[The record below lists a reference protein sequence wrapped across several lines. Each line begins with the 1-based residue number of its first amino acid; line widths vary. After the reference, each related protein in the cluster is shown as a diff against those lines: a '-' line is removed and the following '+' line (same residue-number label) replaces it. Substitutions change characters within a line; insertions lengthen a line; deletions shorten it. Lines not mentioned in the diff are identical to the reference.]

1 MYEFGR
7 YELDP
12 ARFELR
18 CQGRQLAIQPKVL
31 RLLVYLVERRDRS
44 VSSDELMRALW
55 PNETV
60 AIGSVKRAVRVARQA
75 LGDSGESQATI
86 RTVRGFGYRFVRE
99 VITREPATWD
109 STLPLMAAEAPSAD
123 VFVGR
128 DDVMLAL
135 SGSLQRALAAST
147 TCVLL
152 SGAPGI
158 GKTRTTEELLTRA
171 RALGADAWVARC
183 TDVEGVPAY
192 WPFTQLMRE
201 AANSRGGAEFRA
213 LLGREGADILDA
225 MRELRREVPEI
236 PETTR
241 LSSASARFRLFDG
254 VALFL
259 QRAAE
264 RKPIVIALDDLQC
277 ADAASLHLL
286 TFLVQ
291 QIQRARLLFVA
302 THRSEY
308 ALPPMAASLIQPL
321 AQSSRV
327 RAIELAAWS
336 EPELGRYIEVMT
348 GRAPSSE
355 LRASLFV
362 ATAGNPLF
370 VRQALERSPALPGAS
385 TANKLPQNAFGAID
399 QHLTLVPEAC
409 RELLAAAAV
418 CGAEFSDAL
427 LARVAE
433 SELEHVTEQL
443 ARAEASGLIQARAVG
458 GRYAFTHGLIREAL
472 YARLPNATRAA
483 LHGRAARVIELH
495 DTGDSTLRLAELT
508 HHYAS
513 AAPLHDGG
521 RALEYVLASA
531 EAARA
536 ALAYEQA
543 VVHFER
549 ALQLLQYRAP
559 DLVLRAK
566 LQLGRAHALMRSGAR
581 DSARAALL
589 EAIGF
594 AREAGDVDL
603 RVSAVALFAS
613 SPESGS
619 VDETQVSL
627 LQEALECVPP
637 ADPRHSWLQALLAK
651 SLSYAP
657 IAARRVQL
665 ARQARDRALEQADR
679 ELQLET
685 LTRCHQALLGP
696 DHLGEREELA
706 ASLLELAHER
716 GDADAL
722 LSAFAARIETCAAL
736 GDIDGLDAAASSL
749 ESLAEQVR
757 DPVARWHTKLLRCMR
772 ATLRGEI
779 MLAREHA
786 EAALQAGLRLDAE
799 LARRI
804 YSVQSNLLLRLSGR
818 AAEAEALMRAMA
830 LRYPNVY
837 GWTASVGAID
847 WELGRR
853 AEARSCLMRLFEP
866 GLERV
871 RREPYLLSGLTA
883 VSDLCCRVGDADAAK
898 EIYETLLPYGD
909 QHGITHLAAVS
920 YGPMSTYLG
929 LLAECRGE
937 SETAERHFVEAL
949 AAAERSRAP
958 LLINNVRIGYARTL
972 LRAGGAARREYAT
985 SLLSLASKLAHEQE
999 QHGVSHLCGR
1009 IARRHGLALPEAAD
1023 LQRMEVRTMRR

>member
-1 MYEFGR
+1 MQEPEAMYEFGMFQ
-7 YELDP
+7 LDP
-12 ARFELR
+12 ARFELH
-18 CQGRQLAIQPKVL
+18 CQGKPVAIQPKVL
-31 RLLVYLVERRDRS
+31 RLLVYLVERRDRAVAS
-44 VSSDELMRALW
+44 EELMRALW

-60 AIGSVKRAVRVARQA
+60 AIGSIKRAVRCARQA

-86 RTVRGFGYRFVRE
+86 RTVRGFGYRFVRA
-99 VITREPATWD
+99 VSSRDPANT
-109 STLPLMAAEAPSAD
+109 SPLSAAEAPSAD

-128 DDVMLAL
+128 EEVMLVL
-135 SGSLQRALAAST
+135 SSSVQRALAGSA

-171 RALGADAWVARC
+171 RGLGMDGWLARC

-201 AANSRGGAEFRA
+201 AASSRGGAEFRA

-225 MRELRREVPEI
+225 MRELRREVPEM
-236 PETTR
+236 PETTQ

-254 VALFL
+254 VAVFL

-264 RKPIVIALDDLQC
+264 RKPIVIALDDIQC
-277 ADAASLHLL
+277 ADAGSLRLL
-286 TFLVQ
+286 SFLVQ
-291 QIQRARLLFVA
+291 QVQRARLLIVA
-302 THRSEY
+302 THRPAY
-308 ALPPMAASLIQPL
+308 ALQPSAASLIQPL

-327 RAIELAAWS
+327 RALELAAWS
-336 EPELGRYIEVMT
+336 EPELARYVEVST
-348 GRAPSSE
+348 GQAPTSE
-355 LRASLFV
+355 LRASLFE

-370 VRQALERSPALPGAS
+370 VRQALERSPSLQAS
-385 TANKLPQNAFGAID
+385 APSQRTEFGAIE
-399 QHLTLVPEAC
+399 QHLALVPEAC

-433 SELEHVTEQL
+433 VALEEVTEQL
-443 ARAEASGLIQARAVG
+443 ARAELSGLIQARAG
-458 GRYAFTHGLIREAL
+458 AARYAFTHGLIREAL
-472 YARLPNATRAA
+472 YARLSNTARAA
-483 LHGRAARVIELH
+483 LHGRAARAIELH

-508 HHYAS
+508 HHYVC
-513 AAPLHDGG
+513 AAPLHDAG
-521 RALEYVLASA
+521 RALDYVLASA

-543 VVHFER
+543 VEHFER

-559 DLVLRAK
+559 DRVLRAK
-566 LQLGRAHALMRSGAR
+566 LQLGRAQALLRSGAR
-581 DSARAALL
+581 EAARAALL
-589 EAIGF
+589 DAF
-594 AREAGDVDL
+594 ALAREAGDVDL
-603 RVSAVALFAS
+603 RVSAAALFAS

-627 LQEALECVPP
+627 LDEALSCIAV
-637 ADPRHSWLQALLAK
+637 ADPRRSWLEALLAK

-657 IAARRVQL
+657 DATRRVQL
-665 ARQARDRALEQADR
+665 ARQARARASER
-679 ELQLET
+679 SELQLET

-696 DHLGEREELA
+696 DHIAEREQIA

-716 GDADAL
+716 GDAEAL

-736 GDIDGLDAAASSL
+736 GDIDGLDAAAFSL
-749 ESLAEQVR
+749 ESLGEQVR
-757 DPVARWHTKLLRCMR
+757 DPVARWHTKVLCCMR
-772 ATLRGEI
+772 ATLRGE
-779 MLAREHA
+779 MKLAREHA
-786 EAALQAGLRLDAE
+786 EAALHAGTRLDAE

-804 YSVQSNLLLRLSGR
+804 YSVQSNLLLRLTGQV
-818 AAEAEALMRAMA
+818 AEAEALMRAMA

-853 AEARSCLMRLFEP
+853 AEARSCLLRLIEH

-883 VSDLCCRVGDADAAK
+883 ISDLCCRVGDADAAQA
-898 EIYETLLPYGD
+898 IYETLLPYGA

-920 YGPMSTYLG
+920 YGPMSSYLG
-929 LLAECRGE
+929 LLAECRGQT
-937 SETAERHFVEAL
+937 ETAERHFIEAL

-958 LLINNVRIGYARTL
+958 LLINNVRVGYARTL
-972 LRAGGAARREYAT
+972 LRAGGAARRTQAT
-985 SLLSLASKLAHEQE
+985 SLLTQATKHARDKH
-999 QHGVSHLCGR
+999 QHGVAHVCNR
-1009 IARRHGLALPEAAD
+1009 IARRHGVALSEAA
-1023 LQRMEVRTMRR
+1023 LRA